1 MIIQNLPP
9 MESYFV
15 SKSLIFGHEV
25 TKLIIMGEAPAKII
39 LQYKYLAVLLPANNK
54 RRKF

>member
-1 MIIQNLPP
+1 